1 MRRLNY
7 FFAILV
13 MCVLCGCSD
22 SDNGSSVLSVGSDIL
37 SFSYEGGTQPLT
49 INSDGKW
56 GITKMP
62 EWISA
67 SVASGTG
74 NGEVKLTAIR
84 NEAGSDRSGFVLIF
98 SDNSEQNT
106 VVQVDQT
113 GTHASPII
121 LNSQEEM
128 FFGGRAS
135 TYLEDSV
142 KLMCDTE
149 WEVEGPAWMNM
160 VYDGEVFALGGKTHH
175 KGSGTI
181 YFLVNETYTGDDAR
195 RDTVY
200 FRTLSGESDTKIP
213 VCQLGKDDIHCI
225 KPILSPEGFMCMLKS
240 GSNVE
245 YMVIMAYA
253 EGQQPSPLTYAD
265 FNKWYSTMG
274 SINADYGDGTYYV
287 KYYFYP
293 QTFGNNLFQSDTD
306 YNIYMLGANSSKTYA
321 PLSKVSQHT
330 FHSLNDAQT
339 RPKVEIK
346 DYSYV
351 NGKLQWTV
359 TPNEYTALYM
369 TGSFSKTLLQSK
381 GIKTKQQIAL
391 EVAWAQKYSEFPGVF
406 FSDIEKT
413 FSNDIPDNVD
423 EKDLIFFSLP
433 FGADYIPS
441 SISVYDPSNP

>member
-37 SFSYEGGTQPLT
+37 SFSYEGGTQSLT

-62 EWISA
+62 EWLSA
-67 SVASGTG
+67 SVVSGTG
-74 NGEVKLTAIR
+74 NGEVKLTAVR
-84 NEAGSDRSGFVLIF
+84 NESRSDRSGFVLVY

-113 GTHASPII
+113 GTHASQITFD
-121 LNSQEEM
+121 SQEEKV
-128 FFGGRAS
+128 FGGRAS
-135 TYLEDSV
+135 TYLEESV

-149 WEVEGPAWMNM
+149 WEVEGPAWMNL
-160 VYDGEVFALGGKTHH
+160 VYDGEVYALGGKTHH

-181 YFLVNETYTGDDAR
+181 YLLVNETYTGDDAR

-200 FRTLSGESDTKIP
+200 FRTLSGESDAKIP
-213 VCQLGKDDIHCI
+213 VCQLGKNDIHCI
-225 KPILSPEGFMCMLKS
+225 KPILSPEGFFCYLKS

-245 YMVIMAYA
+245 YMVIMAY
-253 EGQQPSPLTYAD
+253 EDGKQPSPLTYD
-265 FNKWYSTMG
+265 VFNYWYSLQG
-274 SINADYGDGTYYV
+274 AINADPGDGTYFI
-287 KYYFYP
+287 KYYYFP
-293 QTFGNNLFQSDTD
+293 KTFGDNFFQSDTD
-306 YNIYMLGANSSKTYA
+306 YNIYMLGANSSKNYA
-321 PLSKVSQHT
+321 PLSKVSQYPFHT
-330 FHSLNDAQT
+330 LSDAQT

-346 DYSYV
+346 DYSYA

-359 TPNEYTALYM
+359 SPNEYTAMYM
-369 TGSFSKTLLQSK
+369 TGAFSKSLLQSM
-381 GIKTKQQIAL
+381 GITTKQQIAL
-391 EVAWAQKYSEFPGVF
+391 ELAWAQKYSEFQEVF

-423 EKDLIFFSLP
+423 ESDLIFFSLP